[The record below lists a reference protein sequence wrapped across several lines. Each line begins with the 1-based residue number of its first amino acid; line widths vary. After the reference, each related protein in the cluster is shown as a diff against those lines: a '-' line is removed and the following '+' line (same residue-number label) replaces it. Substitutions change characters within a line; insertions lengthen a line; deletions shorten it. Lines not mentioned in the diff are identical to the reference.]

1 MSTLLLGLSPMAAY
15 SSMRF
20 FTLFL
25 VTLSEYMHVPI
36 NAFAPFE
43 SLQLMLFVTPSASTK
58 ELLSF
63 SAEYYVDVLW
73 RLAVMYVVFAV
84 WLEIVVRFLLKIAK
98 GNEWALMT
106 KLVSIIGDNKQIT
119 YQNMYITYELAIYC
133 LLAKI
138 FKNAD
143 KISPVLTF
151 LVILHLLFI
160 LASKL
165 HFIFT
170 F

>member
-1 MSTLLLGLSPMAAY
+1 MSTLLLGLSPMTAY

-25 VTLSEYMHVPI
+25 VTLSEYMHIPI
-36 NAFAPFE
+36 NAFAPYE
-43 SLQLMLFVTPSASTK
+43 SLQLMLLATPSTSTK

-63 SAEYYVDVLW
+63 SADYHVGVLW
-73 RLAVMYVVFAV
+73 HLAVVYIVFAV
-84 WLEIVVRFLLKIAK
+84 WLEIVVAFLLKVAR

-119 YQNMYITYELAIYC
+119 YQNMYLTYELTIYC
-133 LLAKI
+133 LIAKI
-138 FKNAD
+138 FQNID
-143 KISPVLTF
+143 KFTPVLTF

>member
-1 MSTLLLGLSPMAAY
+1 
-15 SSMRF
+15 
-20 FTLFL
+20 
-25 VTLSEYMHVPI
+25 
-36 NAFAPFE
+36 
-43 SLQLMLFVTPSASTK
+43 
-58 ELLSF
+58 
-63 SAEYYVDVLW
+63 
-73 RLAVMYVVFAV
+73 MYVVFAV
-84 WLEIVVRFLLKIAK
+84 WLEIVVTFLLKIAK

-119 YQNMYITYELAIYC
+119 YQNMYITYELIIYC

-160 LASKL
+160 IASKL